1 MNAKILRNILFFLL
15 GFLSLGA
22 LGGGF
27 TLIISPR
34 GELLGLPLSMLEQSP
49 FSNFMI
55 PGLILFLFFG
65 LIPFLLI
72 IALLKIP
79 ESKLAERFNIF
90 IDMHW
95 AWSYTIYIGFGLII
109 WIQLQILFIQDI
121 SWAHTFY
128 TLLGIAIIVVALMKP
143 IRNLYTK

>member
-72 IALLKIP
+72 IALLKIL